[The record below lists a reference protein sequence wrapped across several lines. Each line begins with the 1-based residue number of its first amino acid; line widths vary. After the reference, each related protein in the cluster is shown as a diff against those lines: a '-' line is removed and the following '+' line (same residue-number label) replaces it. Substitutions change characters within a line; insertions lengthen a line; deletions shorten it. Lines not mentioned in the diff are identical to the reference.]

1 MLDAMG
7 PNPALVTDIAWNALA
22 WNRSLAED
30 VADPN
35 ELPEEARN
43 SILWMFSQAA
53 PERIPEVRGEYGRLV
68 GRVHWMYLA
77 DGGRTSA
84 LRELV
89 DRLVQIP
96 AAAEHWNAWALAM
109 DPIYQPRVLD
119 RQTRGTAPVR
129 TYSSQMPEQGLRLI
143 VSVSE
148 PATR

>member
-1 MLDAMG
+1 MEPG
-7 PNPALVTDIAWNALA
+7 
-22 WNRSLAED
+22 LAED

-43 SILWMFSQAA
+43 SILWMFSRAA
-53 PERIPEVRGEYGRLV
+53 PEAIPEVRGEYEMLV
-68 GRVHWMYLA
+68 GRVRWMYLA

-89 DRLVQIP
+89 ERLVQIP

-109 DPIYQPRVLD
+109 DPIFQPRVLA
-119 RQTRGTAPVR
+119 RHTRSTTPVR
-129 TYSSQMPEQGLRLI
+129 TYSTQMPEQGLRLI

-148 PATR
+148 TATT